1 MPEKDLYAIL
11 GVPRTATQEE
21 IKKAYRKLARRY
33 HPDVNPGNKEAE
45 EKFKEISEAH
55 EILSDPE
62 KRKLYD
68 EFGMAGL
75 QAGFD
80 ADRARAYEQWQRQ
93 QREFGGGF
101 ASGGFGRFESFEDI
115 FSDLFGEAARPGPRP
130 GADLETEVEIDLL
143 DAIRGR
149 TMEISL
155 QRPSACPICQ
165 GTGEDLSAAST
176 CTECLG
182 SGRIQA
188 ARGPVRFSRTCPRCG
203 GTGRISTRACQNCG
217 GTGETAQS
225 ERLQVR
231 IPPGVDTGSRVRVAG
246 KGTPGTYGGPPG
258 DLYLRVRVRPHPL
271 LERRGDD
278 LYLNVPITVGEAVA
292 GASITV
298 PNPLGGA
305 LRVQVPAGSQSGKLL
320 RIRGRGVP
328 HLHGGGTG
336 DLYLRLMIHV
346 PTRDNEAVRQAARV
360 LDEHTVPH
368 PRESLKL

>member
-11 GVPRTATQEE
+11 GVPRNASQEE
-21 IKKAYRKLARRY
+21 IKRAYRKLARRY

-75 QAGFD
+75 QAGFE
-80 ADRARAYEQWQRQ
+80 ADRARAYQQWQRQ
-93 QREFGGGF
+93 QQEFARGF
-101 ASGGFGRFESFEDI
+101 GAGFGRFESFEDV
-115 FSDLFGEAARPGPRP
+115 FSDLFGERVRPGPQP

-143 DAIRGR
+143 DAVRGR

-155 QRPSACPICQ
+155 QRPVMCTACQ
-165 GTGEDLSAAST
+165 GSGEDVAGAMT

-188 ARGPVRFSRTCPRCG
+188 ARGPIRFSRTCPRCG
-203 GTGRISTRACQNCG
+203 GLGRISTRACQRCG
-217 GTGETAQS
+217 GAGQTVQT

-231 IPPGVDTGSRVRVAG
+231 IPPGVDEGSRVRVQG
-246 KGTPGTYGGPPG
+246 KGAPGVHGGPPG
-258 DLYLRVRVRPHPL
+258 DLYLRVRIRPHPF

-278 LYLNVPITVGEAVA
+278 LYMNVPVTVGEAIA
-292 GASITV
+292 GATITV
-298 PNPLGGA
+298 PSPAGGT
-305 LRVQVPAGSQSGKLL
+305 LRVQVPPGSQSGKLL

-328 HLHGGGTG
+328 HLHEGGAG
-336 DLYLRLMIHV
+336 DLYLRLLIHV
-346 PTRDNEAVRQAARV
+346 PTRDSEAVRQAAKT
-360 LDEHTVPH
+360 LDENTTPH
-368 PRESLKL
+368 PREQLRL

>member
-1 MPEKDLYAIL
+1 MAEKDLYAIL
-11 GVPRTATQEE
+11 GVPRNATQEE
-21 IKKAYRKLARRY
+21 IKRAYRKLARRY

-80 ADRARAYEQWQRQ
+80 TERARAYEQWQRQ
-93 QREFGGGF
+93 QAEFGGGF
-101 ASGGFGRFESFEDI
+101 GGGGFGRFATFEDI
-115 FSDLFGEAARPGPRP
+115 FSDLFGEGARAGARA
-130 GADLETEVEIDLL
+130 GADLESEVEIDLL

-149 TMEISL
+149 TVEISL
-155 QRPSACPICQ
+155 QPPTVCSACH
-165 GTGEDLSAAST
+165 GSGEDLAAATT
-176 CTECLG
+176 CTECHG

-203 GTGRISTRACQNCG
+203 GSGRMSTRPCATCG
-217 GTGETAQS
+217 GAGETVRT

-231 IPPGVDTGSRVRVAG
+231 IPPGIDTGSRVRVAG
-246 KGTPGTYGGPPG
+246 KGAPGAHGGPPG

-278 LYLNVPITVGEAVA
+278 LYMNVPITVGEAIS
-292 GASITV
+292 GASVVV
-298 PNPLGGA
+298 PSPMGGS
-305 LRVQVPAGSQSGKLL
+305 LRVQIPPGTQSGKLL
-320 RIRGRGVP
+320 RLRGRGVP
-328 HLHGGGTG
+328 HLQGGGAG
-336 DLYLRLMIHV
+336 DLYLRLMVHV
-346 PTRDNEAVRQAARV
+346 PTRDSEAVRQAARV

-368 PRESLKL
+368 PRDLLKL

>member
-11 GVPRTATQEE
+11 GVPRNASQEE
-21 IKKAYRKLARRY
+21 IKRAYRKLARRY

-80 ADRARAYEQWQRQ
+80 AERARAYEQWQQQ
-93 QREFGGGF
+93 QREFARGF
-101 ASGGFGRFESFEDI
+101 GGGFGRFESFEDI
-115 FSDLFGEAARPGPRP
+115 FSDLFGERARPGPRP

-143 DAIRGR
+143 DAVRGR

-155 QRPSACPICQ
+155 QRPEIC
-165 GTGEDLSAAST
+165 GTCLGSGEDIASSTT
-176 CTECLG
+176 CGECLG
-182 SGRIQA
+182 SGRIQV
-188 ARGPVRFSRTCPRCG
+188 ARGPVRFARTCPRCG
-203 GTGRISTRACQNCG
+203 GVGRISTRACPKCAGSGQ
-217 GTGETAQS
+217 TVQI

-231 IPPGVDTGSRVRVAG
+231 IPPGVDEGSRVRLQG
-246 KGTPGTYGGPPG
+246 KGAPGAHGGPAG
-258 DLYLRVRVRPHPL
+258 DLYLRVHVRPHAL

-278 LYLNVPITVGEAVA
+278 LYMNVPITVGEAIS

-298 PNPLGGA
+298 PNPAGGS
-305 LRVQVPAGSQSGKLL
+305 LRVQVPPGSQSGKLL

-328 HLHGGGTG
+328 HLHGGGAG

-346 PTRDNEAVRQAARV
+346 PTQDSQAVREAART
-360 LDEHTVPH
+360 LDEQTRPH
-368 PRESLKL
+368 PRDQLKL